1 MCARARAPFLLFY
14 FTATAAACSLV
25 NAPVEYK
32 SGKGEVD
39 HSRWTTPTYVGS
51 LKVTLLPEQL
61 TAVERISEQAVWIPK
76 LKHTH
81 TQNPTCPVFQLG

>member
-1 MCARARAPFLLFY
+1 MLQRGRRCRSSGARNLTRSVR
-14 FTATAAACSLV
+14 C
-25 NAPVEYK
+25 K

-39 HSRWTTPTYVGS
+39 HKRWPRRPTYVES

-61 TAVERISEQAVWIPK
+61 TAVERISEHAIWIPK

-81 TQNPTCPVFQLG
+81 TPNKTPRPVFQLG